1 MRSSPLFVLGLVV
14 VLCYF
19 TSDVNGSKKFKNKKT
34 LPQKTIK
41 NGDLKKVSSSKVP
54 NDGRKGPTSGNMSGG
69 NMAISPVAI
78 PFPLAPKKENKK
90 GQLKKDEKTNK
101 KERRVKKPHPDG
113 VNMQRR
119 DADEMLASDEVVR
132 RMRRD
137 VDEEEFSEEEKRLR
151 DDWLKMDEAH
161 IEDNIPSR
169 ETASFVPPNLRY
181 IYETDAYN
189 ELFEPQQQDEEIK
202 SVLRSKRSTF
212 EDVEDEN
219 DVENERTPSDA
230 DEQDLMSQND
240 EQSSRV
246 IEKRDVTD
254 YDFNDEFLTSEE
266 EDIARDMRTR
276 DISLEDEYGDDV
288 MEVIE
293 DSPGSFMEPI
303 HHTIVTR
310 DAPSN
315 DGRSV
320 RFE

>member
-1 MRSSPLFVLGLVV
+1 M
-14 VLCYF
+14 
-19 TSDVNGSKKFKNKKT
+19 
-34 LPQKTIK
+34 
-41 NGDLKKVSSSKVP
+41 KKVSSSKVP
-54 NDGRKGPTSGNMSGG
+54 NEGRKGPTSGNTQGG
-69 NMAISPVAI
+69 NLVINPIAIAMPVI
-78 PFPLAPKKENKK
+78 PKKGKKEKKNKAT
-90 GQLKKDEKTNK
+90 LKKDEKTNK
-101 KERRVKKPHPDG
+101 KERRGKKQPRASQAHPVDK
-113 VNMQRR
+113 QRR
-119 DADEMLASDEVVR
+119 DAGNEMLEADEVVR

-137 VDEEEFSEEEKRLR
+137 VDEDEFSDEEKRLR
-151 DDWLKMDEAH
+151 DDWLKMDETQ

-189 ELFEPQQQDEEIK
+189 ELFEPQKQQGDEEMK
-202 SVLRSKRSTF
+202 SISRSKRSTF
-212 EDVEDEN
+212 EDVENEN
-219 DVENERTPSDA
+219 DVENEQTPSDA
-230 DEQDLMSQND
+230 DEQDLMSQN
-240 EQSSRV
+240 EQPSRV

-288 MEVIE
+288 MEVVE
-293 DSPGSFMEPI
+293 DSAGSFMEPI

>member
-1 MRSSPLFVLGLVV
+1 MVKLNLKLIISLPLL
-14 VLCYF
+14 
-19 TSDVNGSKKFKNKKT
+19 
-34 LPQKTIK
+34 TID
-41 NGDLKKVSSSKVP
+41 GDLKKVSSSKVP
-54 NDGRKGPTSGNMSGG
+54 NEGRKGPTSGNMSGG

-90 GQLKKDEKTNK
+90 SKGKLKKGEKTNK
-101 KERRVKKPHPDG
+101 KERRVKKPRASESHPAG

-189 ELFEPQQQDEEIK
+189 ELFEPQQQQQDEEVK

-219 DVENERTPSDA
+219 DIENERTPSDA

-288 MEVIE
+288 MEVVE
-293 DSPGSFMEPI
+293 DSPGSFMDPI